1 MSALAARQMERG
13 RREAPRF
20 HTVRKRASDKVPTTP
35 QVVQPQRVVSLSPG
49 VGAIIPFWR
58 VSV

>member
-1 MSALAARQMERG
+1 MERG

-20 HTVRKRASDKVPTTP
+20 HTVRKRARDKAAPAP
-35 QVVQPQRVVSLSPG
+35 QVVQPHRAVSLSPG

-58 VSV
+58 VSM